1 MYMYIYIHMYI
12 ITCIYIYII
21 IYSPNMVL
29 CGTDWY
35 STSIGTD
42 SENSMDKWDTDG
54 FETSFDHHQHPRWF
68 QPF

>member
-1 MYMYIYIHMYI
+1 
-12 ITCIYIYII
+12 
-21 IYSPNMVL
+21 MVL

-42 SENSMDKWDTDG
+42 PENSMDKWDTDG

-68 QPF
+68 QPFWKNMKVSWDDYSQQMEK